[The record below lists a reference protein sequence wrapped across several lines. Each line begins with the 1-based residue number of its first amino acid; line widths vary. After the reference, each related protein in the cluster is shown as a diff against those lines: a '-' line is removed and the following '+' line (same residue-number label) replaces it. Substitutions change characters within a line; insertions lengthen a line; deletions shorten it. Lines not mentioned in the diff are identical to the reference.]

1 MYPIQVSV
9 VMKKSFAFACHER
22 AKSKNER
29 EEGNSLAVLL
39 SFIKVLSV
47 LSELVEVAGVDVR
60 RYAAA
65 LYLYFVGSAAQVD
78 LRGSIAVGLNA
89 RAVEACIKLRGS
101 CAPRSQSV
109 AFEVDLTF
117 AGT

>member
-1 MYPIQVSV
+1 MYMYPIQVSV

-78 LRGSIAVGLNA
+78 LRGSIAVGLNT
-89 RAVEACIKLRGS
+89 RAVEMGIE
-101 CAPRSQSV
+101 
-109 AFEVDLTF
+109 F
-117 AGT
+117 